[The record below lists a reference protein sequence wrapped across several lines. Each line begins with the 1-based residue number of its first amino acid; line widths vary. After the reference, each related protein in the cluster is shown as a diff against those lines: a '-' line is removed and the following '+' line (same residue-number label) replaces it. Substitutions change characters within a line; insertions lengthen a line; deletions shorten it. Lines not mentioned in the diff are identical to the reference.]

1 MPAERGHHH
10 GGAQEAGGV
19 LNLGKKYIG
28 FAGVALCAAGL
39 IALAR
44 HAPPIREVS
53 DGAIL
58 EIYTLEALKGRLLV
72 GPYSRFGWHHPGPL
86 YFYLQAPWYWLSG
99 FHTAGLQAGALA
111 INLSAIALTAWTV
124 ISYGSVPAA
133 IAVSVSIA
141 WFALRAGDML
151 VSAWNPH
158 VIVLPLVAFIVVA
171 AGLAAD
177 GLRTRLLWLV
187 IVGSFLVQ
195 THVATAPIVAVLGAS
210 AVAVQWRSLR
220 REWLAAGCLALVLW
234 TPPLAEQLANR
245 PGNLARLGMFFT
257 SGSEGQRAWTAARA
271 WASALTSVGRAD
283 FVVASGQNF
292 VPAGDWVIRPAILEL
307 MALGLVAF
315 FAKGR
320 DRFTTWLASM
330 CAIATGVAF
339 VAATRVHDHIVDHEV
354 FWISALGA
362 LNAGVIAGGLLDR
375 RSDAA
380 GAAHR
385 DRWQSWRIAL
395 GVCGLGWTIAAV
407 VGLQGIRG
415 VLNRARTVDDH
426 SVDILTEQIERYVQT
441 AHVERPL
448 FHIEHAVWPIAAGAL
463 LQVDKAGMPF
473 AVDDRWTP
481 MFGEWFS
488 ARGNEDGEAT
498 ITGSSLQPLLLTRP

>member
-1 MPAERGHHH
+1 
-10 GGAQEAGGV
+10 
-19 LNLGKKYIG
+19 LGRRSIA
-28 FAGVALCAAGL
+28 FAGAAVCAAGL

-44 HAPPIREVS
+44 HAPPFREVS

-99 FHTAGLQAGALA
+99 LHTAGLQAGALA
-111 INLSAIALTAWTV
+111 INLTAIALTAWTV
-124 ISYGSVPAA
+124 VSCGSVAAA
-133 IAVSVSIA
+133 IGVSISIA

-177 GLRTRLLWLV
+177 GVRTRLGWLL

-195 THVATAPIVAVLGAS
+195 THVAMAPIVAVVGAS
-210 AVAVQWRSLR
+210 AVAFQWRSLR

-234 TPPLAEQLANR
+234 MPPLVEQLTNR

-257 SGSEGQRAWTAARA
+257 SGSEGQRPWTAAAA
-271 WASALTSVGRAD
+271 WASALTSAGRAD
-283 FVVASGQNF
+283 FVVASGRDF
-292 VPAGDWVIRPAILEL
+292 VPAGGWVIRPAILEL
-307 MALGLVAF
+307 MAVGLVAF

-320 DRFTTWLASM
+320 DRFTTWLASL

-339 VAATRVHDHIVDHEV
+339 VAATRIHDHIVDHEV

-375 RSDAA
+375 RLDAT

-385 DRWQSWRIAL
+385 DGWPSRRIAI
-395 GVCGLGWTIAAV
+395 GVCGLGWAVAAV
-407 VGLQGIRG
+407 VGLQGMRG

-426 SVDILTEQIERYVQT
+426 AVDVLTEQIERYVQT
-441 AHVERPL
+441 GHLERPL

-463 LQVDKAGMPF
+463 LQIDKARMSF

-481 MFGEWFS
+481 MFGEWLS

-498 ITGSSLQPLLLTRP
+498 ITGSSLRPLLLTRP

>member
-1 MPAERGHHH
+1 MF
-10 GGAQEAGGV
+10 
-19 LNLGKKYIG
+19 LG
-28 FAGVALCAAGL
+28 FAGVAVCAAGL

-44 HAPPIREVS
+44 HAPPFREVS

-99 FHTAGLQAGALA
+99 LHTAGLQVGALA

-124 ISYGSVPAA
+124 VSCGSAPAA
-133 IAVSVSIA
+133 IAVSVSIV
-141 WFALRAGDML
+141 WFVLRAGDML

-187 IVGSFLVQ
+187 LVGSFLVQ
-195 THVATAPIVAVLGAS
+195 THVAMAPIVAVLGVS
-210 AVAVQWRSLR
+210 AVAFQWRSLR
-220 REWLAAGCLALVLW
+220 QGWWAAGCLALVLW
-234 TPPLAEQLANR
+234 MPPLVEQFTNR
-245 PGNLARLGMFFT
+245 PGNLARLGLFFT
-257 SGSEGQRAWTAARA
+257 SGSEGQRAWTAAAA
-271 WASALTSVGRAD
+271 WASALTSSGRPD
-283 FVVASGQNF
+283 FVVASGRDF
-292 VPAGDWVIRPAILEL
+292 VPADAWVIPPAILEL

-315 FAKGR
+315 VAKGR
-320 DRFTTWLASM
+320 DRFTTGLAWM
-330 CAIATGVAF
+330 CAIATGAAF
-339 VAATRVHDHIVDHEV
+339 VAATRIHDHIVDHEV
-354 FWISALGA
+354 FWISALGT
-362 LNAGVIAGGLLDR
+362 LNAGAIAGSLLDLRPSTDLRPGATAPANGAWSWWRSR
-375 RSDAA
+375 RAA
-380 GAAHR
+380 TGLCALAWAVAA
-385 DRWQSWRIAL
+385 A
-395 GVCGLGWTIAAV
+395 
-407 VGLQGIRG
+407 VGLQGMRG

-441 AHVERPL
+441 VHLGRPL

-463 LQVDKAGMPF
+463 LQIDKARMPF

-481 MFGEWFS
+481 MFGERFS
-488 ARGNEDGEAT
+488 ATGNEDGEAT
-498 ITGSSLQPLLLTRP
+498 ITGSSLQPLLVTRP